1 MTTFDDYQAA
11 AAQTAIYPTEGLL
24 GILYTGLGL
33 SNEAGEVAGKVKK
46 MLRDEGAVLTPQ
58 RREQIAAEIG
68 DVLWYCAMLAYE
80 LGVPLGEIAESNIA
94 KLADR
99 AERNVIGGDGDK
111 R

>member
-1 MTTFDDYQAA
+1 MDFSEYQSRAVE
-11 AAQTAIYPTEGLL
+11 TAVYPTEGLL

-33 SNEAGEVAGKVKK
+33 MNEAGEVGGKIKK
-46 MLRDEGAVLTPQ
+46 MLRDEGATLTFD

-80 LGVPLGEIAESNIA
+80 LGIPLEQIAVGNIM

-99 AERNVIGGDGDK
+99 AKRNAIGGDGDL

>member
-1 MTTFDDYQAA
+1 MDFTSYQASA
-11 AAQTAIYPTEGLL
+11 AETAIYPTEGML

-33 SNEAGEVAGKVKK
+33 ANEAGEVAGKIKK
-46 MLRDEGAVLTPQ
+46 MLRDEGATLTLA

-80 LGVPLGEIAESNIA
+80 LGVPLRDIAEQNIA

-99 AERNVIGGDGDK
+99 AERNVLGGDGDK

>member
-1 MTTFDDYQAA
+1 MDFTEYQASA
-11 AAQTAIYPTEGLL
+11 AGTAIYPTEGLL

-33 SNEAGEVAGKVKK
+33 ANEAGEVAGKIKK
-46 MLRDEGAVLTPQ
+46 MLRDEGATLTLS

-80 LGVPLGEIAESNIA
+80 LGVPLQEIAEGNIA

-99 AERNVIGGDGDK
+99 AERNVISGDGDK